1 MAQNQKQS
9 DQKQSQDAPGLGK
22 DVARN
27 DFPQSADQLPN
38 HNEKQTQPDHHFTGG
53 KFDDAKPTP
62 GAGVSGTHDGIGP
75 QTIDGVE
82 AGDLPG
88 GGRGSVETDFGKEAA
103 RNVPQRTGGVIGG
116 EVGIRGTPDAAAADE
131 DGGRGEN

>member
-9 DQKQSQDAPGLGK
+9 DQSQSQTPGLGK

-27 DFPQSADQLPN
+27 DFPQSPDQMPH
-38 HNEKQTQPDHHFTGG
+38 HNDKQTQPDHHFTGG
-53 KFDDAKPTP
+53 EYDKAMPQP
-62 GAGVSGTHDGIGP
+62 GQGVSGTHPGVGP
-75 QTIDGVE
+75 LSIEGVE
-82 AGDLPG
+82 ASDLPG

-116 EVGIRGTPDAAAADE
+116 EVGLRGTPDAAAADE